1 MNRPAALDL
10 VLELAE
16 RERDAARAASRR
28 AEQALQAAE
37 RQAEQLRHYRGD
49 YEQRWST
56 QFRTEGGAPGLLQCY
71 SGFMDRI
78 RQALAQQEQA
88 LAQAAQRQ
96 AQARAALLQCETR
109 AASVRKLIERRGLA
123 AQAALLQ
130 REQKASDELAG
141 RVALRPRPGAA
152 ATGLGADGE
161 TP

>member
-1 MNRPAALDL
+1 MNRPAAALDL

-56 QFRTEGGAPGLLQCY
+56 QFRTGGAAPGLLQCY

-78 RQALAQQEQA
+78 RLALAQQEQA

-109 AASVRKLIERRGLA
+109 AASVRKLIERRASA
-123 AQAALLQ
+123 AQALVLR
-130 REQKASDELAG
+130 REQKDIDERA
-141 RVALRPRPGAA
+141 
-152 ATGLGADGE
+152 GLGRLPRTGAHPGIGMGE
-161 TP
+161 EAP